1 MSTHR
6 ELTGEARPATL
17 IREGIAIAR
26 SALGASITLAVI
38 VGGLCVAVFATAGRG
53 AAAERQVAQ
62 RIEQAGTRLITV
74 QYTAPTGALDP
85 QLVTRASALS
95 QVSWAFGLGPAS
107 DASLALLD
115 GQGQAVP
122 ARSIYGTAPPD
133 LPVATGRW
141 PAPGE
146 AVVSPASQVATG
158 LIDPAGTILYRDQP
172 TPVVGQV
179 APTGILADLAP
190 YILVN
195 PAPGQTANIGSGV
208 GVGQDAVGITT
219 LYVLADRASN
229 VLAVKD
235 SIHQLL
241 GINDQSIV
249 TITASQTL
257 ADLGIAISGE
267 LGSSG
272 RAQSIGVLAA
282 GIAIIA
288 LSTYA
293 AVAARKRDFG
303 RRRALGAGRGAI
315 IGLVLVQVA
324 VPAFTGALVG
334 TAAGWILTKVIGATP
349 SLPFTIAVGV
359 LAVTAALV
367 AAIPVSWAAA
377 RRDPVRILRIP

>member
-17 IREGIAIAR
+17 IREGIAITR

-38 VGGLCVAVFATAGRG
+38 VAGLCVAVFATAGRG

-74 QYTAPTGALDP
+74 QYTAPTGTLDRL
-85 QLVTRASALS
+85 LVTRAGALS

-115 GQGQAVP
+115 GQGRAVP

-133 LPVATGRW
+133 LPVTTGRW

-158 LIDPAGTILYRDQP
+158 LIDPAGTILYRDHP
-172 TPVVGQV
+172 TAVVGQV
-179 APTGILADLAP
+179 APTGILAELAP

-195 PAPGQTANIGSGV
+195 PAPDSVLAGSRTATGQN
-208 GVGQDAVGITT
+208 AVGITT
-219 LYVLADRASN
+219 LYVLADRASD

-235 SIHQLL
+235 SLHQLL
-241 GINDQSIV
+241 GINDQSTV

-303 RRRALGAGRGAI
+303 RRRALGAGRDAI

-324 VPAFTGALVG
+324 VPALTGALVG
-334 TAAGWILTKVIGATP
+334 TAAGWILTKIIGATP
-349 SLPFTIAVGV
+349 SWPFTIAVAV
-359 LAVTAALV
+359 LAVTAALI